1 MRRIG
6 IRELRA
12 TAAAVIRQAG
22 TGERIVVTVDGRPLA
37 QLGPLE
43 AERHEVSIDDLV
55 AAGLV
60 IAPRRVGAVRPTE
73 PVPAWA
79 GARLDRLL
87 RELRG

>member
-12 TAAAVIRQAG
+12 GVAPAVRQAG
-22 TGERIVVTVDGRPLA
+22 AGERFTVTVDGRPAA

-43 AERHEVSIDDLV
+43 GNDNSVGIDDLV
-55 AAGLV
+55 AAGLLV
-60 IAPRRVGAVRPTE
+60 APRRSGPARPTD

>member
-1 MRRIG
+1 M
-6 IRELRA
+6 A
-12 TAAAVIRQAG
+12 TAVRQAG
-22 TGERIVVTVDGRPLA
+22 AGERFTVTVDGRPAA

-43 AERHEVSIDDLV
+43 GNVGIDDLV
-55 AAGLV
+55 AAGLLV
-60 IAPRRVGAVRPTE
+60 APRRSGPARPTD

>member
-1 MRRIG
+1 M
-6 IRELRA
+6 A
-12 TAAAVIRQAG
+12 TAVRQAG
-22 TGERIVVTVDGRPLA
+22 AGERFTVTVDGRPAA

-43 AERHEVSIDDLV
+43 GADNSVGIDDLV
-55 AAGLV
+55 AAGLLV
-60 IAPRRVGAVRPTE
+60 APRRSGATRPTD

>member
-1 MRRIG
+1 M
-6 IRELRA
+6 A
-12 TAAAVIRQAG
+12 TAVRQAG
-22 TGERIVVTVDGRPLA
+22 AGERFTVTVDGRPAA

-43 AERHEVSIDDLV
+43 GADNSVGIDDLV
-55 AAGLV
+55 AAGLLV
-60 IAPRRVGAVRPTE
+60 APRRSGPARPTD

>member
-12 TAAAVIRQAG
+12 GVATAVRQAG
-22 TGERIVVTVDGRPLA
+22 AGERFTVTVDGRPAA

-43 AERHEVSIDDLV
+43 GADNTVGIDDLV
-55 AAGLV
+55 AAGLLV
-60 IAPRRVGAVRPTE
+60 APRRAGPARPTD

>member
-12 TAAAVIRQAG
+12 GVATAVRQAG
-22 TGERIVVTVDGRPLA
+22 AGERFTVTVDGRPAA

-43 AERHEVSIDDLV
+43 GADNSVGIDDLV
-55 AAGLV
+55 AAGLLV
-60 IAPRRVGAVRPTE
+60 APRRSGPARPTD

>member
-6 IRELRA
+6 VRELRA
-12 TAAAVIRQAG
+12 AVATSVRQAG
-22 TGERIVVTVDGRPLA
+22 AGERFVVTVDGRPAA

-43 AERHEVSIDDLV
+43 GSDNSVGIDDLV
-55 AAGLV
+55 AAGLL
-60 IAPRRVGAVRPTE
+60 IAPRRVGAARQTD

>member
-12 TAAAVIRQAG
+12 AVATSVRQASA
-22 TGERIVVTVDGRPLA
+22 GERFVVTVDGRPAA

-43 AERHEVSIDDLV
+43 GADNSIGIDDLV
-55 AAGLV
+55 AAGLLV
-60 IAPRRVGAVRPTE
+60 APRRNGPPRETE
-73 PVPAWA
+73 ALPAWA